1 MDAVSQEVMKRIDT
15 YTCEHLIKSIDLM
28 EAAGTSMASE
38 VLSHYSPKRVLLLV
52 GSSGNGGDALVLG
65 RKLIEK
71 GITVDAYLISDTLS
85 IDCNTNKDRFKGNIY
100 YELPKL
106 DYDLIIDG
114 LIGFGLKSQLRDNYI
129 KLIHSVNDSNIK
141 IVSLDIPTG
150 IDATSGISYGA
161 FIKSDLCITIEYPKT
176 GLFLNDGLDSYKEL
190 SIISIGIIKTDQVI
204 HIHEK
209 EEFMGILPYRLR
221 NSNKGSYGRSAIL
234 AGSYKYPGA
243 SYIAYEA
250 CAAFKMGVGYSYLYV
265 PKEVY
270 ELYALRHPEV
280 IVSCLSSV
288 DGHIKYDE
296 DILNSLLKMDSISIG
311 MGMDISYDL
320 YHTIEY
326 LLLNY
331 DKTLIID
338 ADALNTL
345 AKYGIDILRNK
356 KCRVIL
362 TPHLKEMERLSKIS
376 VSDIMKNPL
385 EIAKNFS
392 KMYDV
397 TLILKSASSII
408 TNGVDIS
415 ISAFGNS
422 SLAKGGSG
430 DMLSGILTGIS
441 AYLDLEP
448 YKIASLGSY
457 ILGRAA
463 EYAVLDIEEE
473 CMSPLDIMQNINKV
487 FKEIKNG

>member
-1 MDAVSQEVMKRIDT
+1 MDAVSQEVMKKIDT

-28 EAAGTSMASE
+28 EAAGTSMAKE
-38 VLSHYSPKRVLLLV
+38 VLSRYYPKRVLLLV

-65 RKLIEK
+65 RKLIEE
-71 GITVDAYLISDTLS
+71 GTLVDAYLISDRLS
-85 IDCNTNKDRFKGNIY
+85 MDTNTNKERFKGNIY

-114 LIGFGLKSQLRDNYI
+114 LIGFGLKSKLRENYI
-129 KLIHSVNDSNIK
+129 KVIDSVNQSNIK

-150 IDATSGISYGA
+150 IDATSGVSYGA

-176 GLFLNDGLDSYKEL
+176 GLFLNDGLDSYKKL
-190 SIISIGIIKTDQVI
+190 SIISIGIIKTSDVI

-209 EEFMGILPYRLR
+209 EEFMGLLPHRLR
-221 NSNKGSYGRSAIL
+221 NSNKGDYGRGAIV

-243 SYIAYEA
+243 SYIAYQA
-250 CAAFKMGVGYSYLYV
+250 CTSFKMGVGYSYLYV
-265 PKEVY
+265 PYEVY
-270 ELYALRHPEV
+270 EVYALRHPEV
-280 IVSCLSSV
+280 ITSSLPSV
-288 DGHIKYDE
+288 DGHIQYDRE
-296 DILNSLLKMDSISIG
+296 SLGSLLKMDSISIG

-320 YHTIEY
+320 YQVIQY
-326 LLLNY
+326 LLQNY

-338 ADALNTL
+338 ADGLNTI
-345 AKYGIDILRNK
+345 AKYGVDILKNK

-385 EIAKNFS
+385 RAAKEFAHE
-392 KMYDV
+392 YDV

-408 TNGVDIS
+408 TNGHNIS

-448 YKIASLGSY
+448 YKIASLGCY

-463 EYAVLDIEEE
+463 EYAVVDIEEE
-473 CMSPLDIMQNINKV
+473 CMSPLDIIQNINKV